1 MIYLGGNMAS
11 RMDKYYDRRFQNT
24 KRSHRNRL
32 LYEEIDLEIAL
43 EKLYDEVILPLN
55 EVAKNGVQKKDKNY
69 DLNTSEQKQLFL
81 DEDKIDVP
89 TNINDYL
96 KIMDDYVKSQ
106 NIQPKKVRKLKL
118 HKDQDEKIK
127 ELIAIITNTS
137 NLNKSNYKKSKLNMK
152 DYTYYFDTPVIKEK
166 SKINIILDK
175 CKNILKKNNKKSDNS
190 KILPSKGSFE
200 KNETRKLNLK
210 VKYIVGIIFL
220 INSLIII
227 SVVCFAI
234 K

>member
-1 MIYLGGNMAS
+1 MQ
-11 RMDKYYDRRFQNT
+11 R
-24 KRSHRNRL
+24 
-32 LYEEIDLEIAL
+32 
-43 EKLYDEVILPLN
+43 
-55 EVAKNGVQKKDKNY
+55 
-69 DLNTSEQKQLFL
+69 
-81 DEDKIDVP
+81 
-89 TNINDYL
+89 
-96 KIMDDYVKSQ
+96 
-106 NIQPKKVRKLKL
+106 RKLKL

-200 KNETRKLNLK
+200 KNETRKLNKIIIYILILTYY
-210 VKYIVGIIFL
+210 KYI
-220 INSLIII
+220 
-227 SVVCFAI
+227 
-234 K
+234 

>member
-106 NIQPKKVRKLKL
+106 NIQPKKVRKL
-118 HKDQDEKIK
+118 
-127 ELIAIITNTS
+127 
-137 NLNKSNYKKSKLNMK
+137 NLSAH
-152 DYTYYFDTPVIKEK
+152 
-166 SKINIILDK
+166 
-175 CKNILKKNNKKSDNS
+175 
-190 KILPSKGSFE
+190 
-200 KNETRKLNLK
+200 NLASL
-210 VKYIVGIIFL
+210 FL
-220 INSLIII
+220 I
-227 SVVCFAI
+227 
-234 K
+234 KM